1 MEEVILK
8 FSIKQI
14 SVKQWIL
21 GAVILVLIGVMIA
34 ANIVLNLFSPILH
47 AFFSGDNTD
56 YSGATASF
64 EEGDKVVQ
72 ELGEDSMVLLKNKDG
87 FLPLNKTDKINL
99 FGWAATDQ
107 GFLVAGGGS
116 GGTVIHQDNKVTL
129 TQALEKEGMEYN
141 KELLGDYSKLSD
153 VDADKNSGS
162 PDPIAAV
169 FNPPASFYTQ
179 DRLDKA
185 YAYSHTAVVVL
196 SRFAGE
202 NAGSNELLKV
212 GSYDNGTYLELNAN
226 EKAMFDALENKGF
239 DVIVLFNVCNNPE
252 MGFLDEYECIKA
264 ALYVGVPGQSG
275 ARAIPRILRGD
286 VSPSGR
292 IADTLA
298 YDYQTHNPSFMN
310 AAYANDSM
318 VYQEGIYVGYKWYET
333 ADVSGYFTAK
343 GTSYDKV
350 VQYPFGYGLSYT
362 DFEWK
367 VESRSWTSKD
377 VMSDSAEY
385 VIKVNVRNTGK
396 VAGKEV
402 VQLYVT
408 PPYKAGGIE
417 MPAVSLVAFAKTGVI
432 QPKHD
437 ETVTLKFTAYDLASY
452 DAYDANKNEFSGY
465 ETESGDYMLKLMN
478 NSHDAAP
485 MANSAANEFSL
496 YSEGLKFD
504 VDPVT
509 KEKVENRFTGDT
521 AYADCPVDASSLI
534 AGGVKYLSREN
545 KFANYPTQ
553 RAPSVNKN
561 TANNVSTYRYDGYD
575 NADISDI
582 KYGEDNGYLLTMVKN
597 EDGTLRRP
605 TEKELATGKDDS
617 GKTVELVLDEEL
629 AETLRDYDA
638 PIWKDL
644 LDQLTQDDVKNLI
657 GKGGFQTAEIYNIA
671 KPHCTDRDGPAGFN
685 MGVSNPGTETKWT
698 GFPTESLIGCSWN
711 TELLQRMGEV
721 QGSVALA
728 TGLQGWYAPGVNLHR
743 SVYNTRNYE
752 YFSEDTVL
760 TGKLGAA
767 IVKGAKSNNLYCYV
781 KHLAVSEAGQNPADK
796 NTWLTEQALRET
808 YLRPFEMTVKEGGAN
823 GMMSAFNRVGAV
835 WAGSNHA
842 LLEDILRK
850 EWGFRGTVITDWYD
864 NTAYM
869 NYTRGVI
876 AGNDLWLAGTSQ
888 AAARIDL
895 GNTANAFRA
904 RQSAKNIIYT
914 YITTITEVT
923 VTAAPHS
930 TLLVVLWS
938 LINVVLAVGM
948 AVCVLFIVL
957 DAVKR
962 IRNGKTQA
970 AASASAADAPS
981 DTVSTDTAADAPA
994 DVPEDKE

>member
-1 MEEVILK
+1 MK

-21 GAVILVLIGVMIA
+21 GAVVLVLIGVMIA
-34 ANIVLNLFSPILH
+34 ANIVLNFFSPILH
-47 AFFSGDNTD
+47 AFFSGDDTD

-64 EEGDKVVQ
+64 EQGDKVVQ

-87 FLPLNKTDKINL
+87 FLPIGKTDKINL

-129 TQALEKEGMEYN
+129 TQALKKENMEYN
-141 KELLGDYSKLSD
+141 ETLLEAYSKLSD
-153 VDADKNSGS
+153 TDADKNSNS

-179 DRLDKA
+179 TLLDQA
-185 YAYSHTAVVVL
+185 YEYSHTAVVVL

-202 NAGSNELLKV
+202 NAGSNELLSV
-212 GSYDNGTYLELNAN
+212 GSYANGTYLELNAN
-226 EKAMFDALENKGF
+226 EKAMFDALQSRGF
-239 DVIVLFNVCNNPE
+239 DVVVLFNVCNNPE
-252 MGFLDEYECIKA
+252 MGFLDEYSCIKA

-275 ARAIPRILRGD
+275 ALAIPRILRGD

-298 YDYQTHNPSFMN
+298 YDYQTHNPSFVN
-310 AAYANDSM
+310 AAYSNDSM

-333 ADVSGYFTAK
+333 ADAAGYFTAK
-343 GTSYDKV
+343 GTTYDSV

-367 VESRSWTSKD
+367 VESRSWTNKT
-377 VMSDSAEY
+377 VMNSTDEY
-385 VIKVNVRNTGK
+385 SIKVNVRNNGN

-417 MPAVSLVAFAKTGVI
+417 KPAVSLVAFAKTGVI

-437 ETVTLKFTAYDLASY
+437 DTVTLTFKAYDLASY
-452 DAYDANKNEFSGY
+452 DAYDANGNGFNGY
-465 ETESGDYMLKLMN
+465 EAEEGDYILKLMN

-485 MANSAANEFSL
+485 MANAAANEFVL
-496 YSEGLKFD
+496 YSEGLKFEN
-504 VDPVT
+504 DPVT
-509 KEKVENRFTGDT
+509 GEKVENRFTGET
-521 AYADCPVDASSLI
+521 AYADCPVDASSMI
-534 AGGVKYLSREN
+534 AGGVKYLSRESA
-545 KFANYPTQ
+545 FANYPTG
-553 RAPSVNKN
+553 RAPSVNK
-561 TANNVSTYRYDGYD
+561 TAANSVSTYRYDGYD
-575 NADISDI
+575 NADVSDF
-582 KYGEDNGYLLTMVKN
+582 KYGAENGYFLTMVKN

-605 TEKELATGKDDS
+605 TETELATGKDGS
-617 GKTVELVLDEEL
+617 GKAVELVLDEEL
-629 AETLRDYDA
+629 AESLRDYDS

-644 LDQLTQDDVKNLI
+644 LDQLTQDDIKNLI
-657 GKGGFQTAEIYNIA
+657 GKGGFQTAEINSIA

-698 GFPTESLIGCSWN
+698 GFPTESLLGCSWN
-711 TELLQRMGEV
+711 TDLLRRMGEV
-721 QGSVALA
+721 QGSVATA

-752 YFSEDTVL
+752 YFSEDSVL

-781 KHLAVSEAGQNPADK
+781 KHFAVSEAGQNPNDK

-808 YLRPFEMTVKEGGAN
+808 YLKPFEMTVKEGGAN

-835 WAGSNHA
+835 WAGTNHA
-842 LLEDILRK
+842 LLEDVLRK

-864 NTAYM
+864 NTPYM

-888 AAARIDL
+888 KAADISLTNA
-895 GNTANAFRA
+895 ANAYRA
-904 RQSAKNIIYT
+904 RASAKNIIYT

-962 IRNGKTQA
+962 IRKGKAQSATA
-970 AASASAADAPS
+970 AEASPSEPNADAES
-981 DTVSTDTAADAPA
+981 EKAP
-994 DVPEDKE
+994 DDKE